1 MIGLC
6 FGMHVAKVLPKQVR
20 EFSENR
26 SKIFGKND
34 LGKKTI
40 LVWNKNAYQNGFKL
54 KLSDS
59 VRTANQS
66 ITYEHFDCM
75 IENLTGARK
84 N

>member
-1 MIGLC
+1 
-6 FGMHVAKVLPKQVR
+6 MHVAKVLPKQVC

-54 KLSDS
+54 KLSDGVSS
-59 VRTANQS
+59 VLEAVDFRAASAASASASTNM
-66 ITYEHFDCM
+66 YLFY
-75 IENLTGARK
+75 
-84 N
+84 